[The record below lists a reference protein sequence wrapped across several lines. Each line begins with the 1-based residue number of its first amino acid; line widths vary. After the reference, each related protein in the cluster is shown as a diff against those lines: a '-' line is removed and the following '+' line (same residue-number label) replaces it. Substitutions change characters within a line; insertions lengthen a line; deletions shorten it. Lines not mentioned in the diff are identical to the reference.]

1 MSLTTQDRV
10 SASSA
15 AASELATGEARAPVL
30 KSGAHYAGWMPSM
43 DVYLQKHGAHD
54 VHREPLTE
62 EDWIL
67 DEKDVIAWEK
77 ESLVAARAALRG
89 ARGAESKAEN
99 EPAGDEKSSSSS
111 PVVVSAVLSAEQ
123 KAARATVAA
132 NVERSRK
139 AFGTIFNALPEDM
152 RALVAHI
159 PRGWAYGLWMW
170 LERKYQS
177 TEADNVNTLW
187 GEWMSLVNPADESW
201 DAWRARVNK
210 IFTLLKHAK
219 EEPSPAMYC
228 FVMLDRLH
236 ARFKPAVLALKNGN
250 LLKNKAAIDW
260 EEVSALLNAHDRD
273 DRQTAANAASAD
285 ASAMAA
291 QTKSYYGLVP
301 GGENKAP
308 TTTGAKYPGRQERRG
323 SDSSNNGRDR
333 ERYPRKETRTC
344 YKCDKVGHISRD
356 CKSKGKKPD
365 GGSRDEQASSA
376 IAASAKPKG
385 PQEYGLAAMVK
396 PAAGA
401 KKNSPTKV
409 AEKKKVQTSNK
420 YETLREL
427 NDGAEPDA
435 SGPSEQRKVRFDL
448 RKELLGSKNYSKSV
462 NEKQKEKAGSKGS
475 AKAMA
480 VTAPMREFGIDSM
493 ASVHLSGNKAIFIKG
508 SLKECPV
515 FPVTVADRGV
525 VEVSQ
530 VGSVELNVNVAPGQ
544 TVTFIIKDV
553 CYNPRFGA
561 NLLGLHALTKSGWE
575 FHCTEAD
582 TYLLTPNQK
591 LKVRLDTERRL
602 SVLQCAGNSSEQ
614 GVPGKVFSVVSLEWG
629 KVADLVQ
636 LHERLG
642 HMGFDKMIRVIKADK
657 TEGIGK
663 LNVSAAVLQ
672 DARKRVLECR
682 ACTQG
687 KGSRTAFGH
696 RGLDRGRAPGECLH
710 MDTYYVKF
718 PLADGTTHV
727 EYGLT
732 ISCPFSS
739 FRWSGRLS
747 RKSDGAQVV
756 ITIINNAQKQ
766 FDCKVKR
773 LHTDGGTE
781 FVNRTLKDFCAKEG
795 IELHY
800 PPAET
805 PQLNSIA
812 ERSVRSGK
820 DAARTL
826 LMHCGLPTRFG
837 PRAVFHANYVWN
849 RTHVSPATGVTPYEA
864 MVKKKPSIGNVGVFG
879 CDVYY
884 HIPKEKRGTLDA
896 KMLPGIYLGHKYGRD
911 GSVVYD
917 LQSGSEIVTRD
928 VKFFNRRFTHA
939 AALKAGGDRLE
950 RILTGACYE
959 GEDTPPEEAESEL
972 PSSPLGSVFGDTS
985 DEVYDVERIV
995 GRRVRNGRTEYEVKW
1010 TNYEETTW
1018 EPADNVE
1025 LGAEEEVEKFLAG
1038 QSQSVQPAAE
1048 PAAVEEKSD
1057 DDEPIPSHLAPPR
1070 PVVDSPP
1077 AATVPSAGP
1086 AAEEK
1091 NSGRRSARNHP
1102 SSLALDAAE
1111 SKVGQHHV
1119 HMAMSAVSGLLP
1131 GGDDRLSSDDTEMVC
1146 AVASGLSV
1154 LEGQT
1159 PNTWKEAMA
1168 SPDSA
1173 KWRAAADKEMAGC
1186 ERMGVWERVPRSSVP
1201 KDQVIITTKWVFKIK
1216 TDSSGAVD
1224 VYKARLTPKGF
1235 LQREGIN
1242 YHETFAATAKYKSLR
1257 LALCLTAMF
1266 DNDMDQMDVPQAFLN
1281 ADLDDLNY
1289 MEIPEPYRVAGEDM
1303 VFKLKKAL
1311 YGLKQS
1317 PRKWYLLISK
1327 FVAEELGYKPTVSDP
1342 CLFFKR
1348 SRTGKLMLLFLFVDD
1363 FQSSFNREDR
1373 AEWNELKKKL
1383 IDRFQTKDLGES
1395 NWILGMR
1402 ITRDRKART
1411 IHLDQE
1417 LYVTKALERYGMKN
1431 CKPVATPCVHGATDV
1446 TDDSDDAKELEKN
1459 DPNSPVDLQLYQEMV
1474 GTLMYAAVSCRPD
1487 TSYAVQQLARAMQAP
1502 TQQHM
1507 VAAKRVFRYLAG
1519 TKDVGLSFGTHSGE
1533 QVASSRGSHNPIQL
1547 DVCSYADADW
1557 ANDKKDR
1564 KSITGWVAKVNGD
1577 CISWASKKQRTVA
1590 QSTCEAELYAE
1601 AAAIQEVLWM
1611 RGLLKELGLH
1621 VQTGSAVFGDNQSTI
1636 AVSQNGVRSERTKH
1650 VDVKYHFI
1658 TETIVAGEVKLHWVP
1673 SAKQQADIFTKA
1685 LPKPAF
1691 LQFRKELMTR

>member
-427 NDGAEPDA
+427 KDGAEPDA

-732 ISCPFSS
+732 ISCPFSN

-826 LMHCGLPTRFG
+826 LMLQQ
-837 PRAVFHANYVWN
+837 AV
-849 RTHVSPATGVTPYEA
+849 T
-864 MVKKKPSIGNVGVFG
+864 I
-879 CDVYY
+879 
-884 HIPKEKRGTLDA
+884 KRL
-896 KMLPGIYLGHKYGRD
+896 
-911 GSVVYD
+911 
-917 LQSGSEIVTRD
+917 
-928 VKFFNRRFTHA
+928 
-939 AALKAGGDRLE
+939 
-950 RILTGACYE
+950 
-959 GEDTPPEEAESEL
+959 
-972 PSSPLGSVFGDTS
+972 
-985 DEVYDVERIV
+985 
-995 GRRVRNGRTEYEVKW
+995 
-1010 TNYEETTW
+1010 
-1018 EPADNVE
+1018 
-1025 LGAEEEVEKFLAG
+1025 
-1038 QSQSVQPAAE
+1038 
-1048 PAAVEEKSD
+1048 
-1057 DDEPIPSHLAPPR
+1057 
-1070 PVVDSPP
+1070 
-1077 AATVPSAGP
+1077 
-1086 AAEEK
+1086 
-1091 NSGRRSARNHP
+1091 
-1102 SSLALDAAE
+1102 
-1111 SKVGQHHV
+1111 
-1119 HMAMSAVSGLLP
+1119 
-1131 GGDDRLSSDDTEMVC
+1131 
-1146 AVASGLSV
+1146 VAS
-1154 LEGQT
+1154 
-1159 PNTWKEAMA
+1159 
-1168 SPDSA
+1168 
-1173 KWRAAADKEMAGC
+1173 
-1186 ERMGVWERVPRSSVP
+1186 
-1201 KDQVIITTKWVFKIK
+1201 
-1216 TDSSGAVD
+1216 
-1224 VYKARLTPKGF
+1224 
-1235 LQREGIN
+1235 
-1242 YHETFAATAKYKSLR
+1242 
-1257 LALCLTAMF
+1257 LCL
-1266 DNDMDQMDVPQAFLN
+1266 
-1281 ADLDDLNY
+1281 
-1289 MEIPEPYRVAGEDM
+1289 
-1303 VFKLKKAL
+1303 
-1311 YGLKQS
+1311 
-1317 PRKWYLLISK
+1317 
-1327 FVAEELGYKPTVSDP
+1327 
-1342 CLFFKR
+1342 
-1348 SRTGKLMLLFLFVDD
+1348 
-1363 FQSSFNREDR
+1363 
-1373 AEWNELKKKL
+1373 
-1383 IDRFQTKDLGES
+1383 
-1395 NWILGMR
+1395 
-1402 ITRDRKART
+1402 
-1411 IHLDQE
+1411 
-1417 LYVTKALERYGMKN
+1417 
-1431 CKPVATPCVHGATDV
+1431 
-1446 TDDSDDAKELEKN
+1446 
-1459 DPNSPVDLQLYQEMV
+1459 
-1474 GTLMYAAVSCRPD
+1474 
-1487 TSYAVQQLARAMQAP
+1487 
-1502 TQQHM
+1502 
-1507 VAAKRVFRYLAG
+1507 
-1519 TKDVGLSFGTHSGE
+1519 
-1533 QVASSRGSHNPIQL
+1533 
-1547 DVCSYADADW
+1547 
-1557 ANDKKDR
+1557 
-1564 KSITGWVAKVNGD
+1564 KV
-1577 CISWASKKQRTVA
+1577 V
-1590 QSTCEAELYAE
+1590 
-1601 AAAIQEVLWM
+1601 
-1611 RGLLKELGLH
+1611 
-1621 VQTGSAVFGDNQSTI
+1621 
-1636 AVSQNGVRSERTKH
+1636 
-1650 VDVKYHFI
+1650 
-1658 TETIVAGEVKLHWVP
+1658 
-1673 SAKQQADIFTKA
+1673 
-1685 LPKPAF
+1685 
-1691 LQFRKELMTR
+1691 